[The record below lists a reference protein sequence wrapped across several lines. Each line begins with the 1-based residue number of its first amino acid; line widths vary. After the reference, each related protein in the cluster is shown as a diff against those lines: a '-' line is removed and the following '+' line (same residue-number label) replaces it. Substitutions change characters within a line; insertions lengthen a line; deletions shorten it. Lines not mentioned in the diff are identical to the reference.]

1 MLRLDQKC
9 VTMVTVHRPQP
20 GFFHQARQKDVLRI
34 LEFVGSEA
42 IYGVQRIE
50 LSRASDARPS
60 WLLTPGRG
68 CAQAGALLFQQPLA
82 CSSFSEMWRMG

>member
-1 MLRLDQKC
+1 MVLRLDQKC

-20 GFFHQARQKDVLRI
+20 GFFHPARQKDVLRI

-60 WLLTPGRG
+60 WLL
-68 CAQAGALLFQQPLA
+68 
-82 CSSFSEMWRMG
+82 

>member
-1 MLRLDQKC
+1 MVLRLDQKC

-60 WLLTPGRG
+60 WLL
-68 CAQAGALLFQQPLA
+68 
-82 CSSFSEMWRMG
+82 